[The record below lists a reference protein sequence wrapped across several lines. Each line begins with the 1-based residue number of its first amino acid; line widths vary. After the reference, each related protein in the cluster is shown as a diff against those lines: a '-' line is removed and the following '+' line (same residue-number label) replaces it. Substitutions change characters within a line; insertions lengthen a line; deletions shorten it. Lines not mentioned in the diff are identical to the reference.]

1 MPYVS
6 EMLNGIGWILS
17 PPFLD
22 FMNPIQNEPGWEHHQ
37 FHVLGPSVGKKK
49 YNANSFISAIF
60 NEISQNSL
68 SQWYF

>member
-37 FHVLGPSVGKKK
+37 FHVLGPSVGKK
-49 YNANSFISAIF
+49 NIMQTA
-60 NEISQNSL
+60 L
-68 SQWYF
+68 